1 MRSLICA
8 AATCVATFLV
18 ALPARANQPPPDI
31 ATAFPDAMSWNELT
45 AAFLVLIF
53 AAMVFAV
60 AILLKRWGGYSET
73 AVVRLIAL
81 VLIVSSTLFLVVLG
95 FSTEQIG
102 AALGLLGTIA
112 GYVLGRADRGKGGV
126 DE

>member
-1 MRSLICA
+1 MRSLISA
-8 AATCVATFLV
+8 AAAC
-18 ALPARANQPPPDI
+18 PAVVLAAPAWANQPPPDV
-31 ATAFPDAMSWNELT
+31 ARAFPDAMSWNELT
-45 AAFLVLIF
+45 AAGMVLLF
-53 AAMVFAV
+53 AAMVFLTAV
-60 AILLKRWGGYSET
+60 LLKRWGGYSET

-112 GYVLGRADRGKGGV
+112 GYVLGRADRGGRGGA
-126 DE
+126 EE